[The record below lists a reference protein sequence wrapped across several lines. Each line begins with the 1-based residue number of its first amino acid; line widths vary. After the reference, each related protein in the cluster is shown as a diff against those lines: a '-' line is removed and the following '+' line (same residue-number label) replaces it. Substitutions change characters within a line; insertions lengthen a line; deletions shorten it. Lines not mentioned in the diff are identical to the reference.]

1 MKIKLN
7 GLFEQDIEN
16 GFETQK
22 EYEVN
27 KVEISGD
34 YCAYDVW
41 YYITNEKG
49 NTTCFQDLMV
59 EEVGIDDRIEK
70 FVANFNDFLT
80 FNNSDLPYKFE
91 FKIDLESEEV

>member
-1 MKIKLN
+1 MKIKLH
-7 GLFEQDIEN
+7 GLFEKDIEN
-16 GFETQK
+16 GFETNK

-41 YYITNEKG
+41 YYISNEKG
-49 NTTCFQDLMV
+49 NTTCFQDLNV
-59 EEVGIDDRIEK
+59 EEIGIDNRVDK
-70 FVANFNDFLT
+70 FIANFNDFLT
-80 FNNSDLPYKFE
+80 FNNADLPFKFE